1 MSKSEKLVYFL
12 AAVIGA
18 VVGGQ
23 FGGLL
28 GVFGAF
34 AMVAGVGF
42 ADMVLT
48 LHEIDDD
55 DGSGHPHQAF

>member
-1 MSKSEKLVYFL
+1 MSNGEKLVYIL

-18 VVGGQ
+18 IIGGQ
-23 FGGLL
+23 LSGLL

-34 AMVAGVGF
+34 AMVASVGF
-42 ADMVLT
+42 ADMLLA

-55 DGSGHPHQAF
+55 YSGGYPHQTF

>member
-1 MSKSEKLVYFL
+1 MSKGEKLVYFL

-42 ADMVLT
+42 ADMLLA
-48 LHEIDDD
+48 LHEMDDD
-55 DGSGHPHQAF
+55 HGGGYPHQSF

>member
-1 MSKSEKLVYFL
+1 MSKGEKLVYFL

-18 VVGGQ
+18 VVGSQ

-42 ADMVLT
+42 ADMLLT
-48 LHEIDDD
+48 LHDVDDD
-55 DGSGHPHQAF
+55 HRGGHPHHSF